1 MKNVMEKRKLRVIFN
16 KSGSGSTTTK
26 LALPKTWVDKLGV
39 KEWDKIVDVSFDG
52 EKIVIEKTN
61 ESENTLVGKKWSEI
75 SKKEQDVLL
84 ENANAVIHTGEDLYG
99 DGECIFDLTEKYSI
113 LGKVVDGEKII
124 DDDAV
129 IYNSQG

>member
-1 MKNVMEKRKLRVIFN
+1 MIEKRRLRVIFN
-16 KSGSGSTTTK
+16 KSGSGSTTTR
-26 LALPKTWVDKLGV
+26 LTLPKTWIDRLGV

-52 EKIVIEKTN
+52 EKIVIEKTK
-61 ESENTLVGKKWSEI
+61 ESENALIGKKWSEI
-75 SKKEQDVLL
+75 SKKEQDALL
-84 ENANAVIHTGEDLYG
+84 ENANAVSYTGEDLYG

-113 LGKVVDGEKII
+113 VGKVVDGEKII

>member
-1 MKNVMEKRKLRVIFN
+1 MEKRKLRVIFN
-16 KSGSGSTTTK
+16 KSGSGSTTTR
-26 LALPKTWVDKLGV
+26 LTLPKTWIDKLGV
-39 KEWDKIVDVSFDG
+39 KEWDKIVNVSFDG
-52 EKIVIEKTN
+52 EKIVIEKIKEN
-61 ESENTLVGKKWSEI
+61 EDTLVGKKWSKV

-84 ENANAVIHTGEDLYG
+84 ENANAVNYTGEDLYG

>member
-1 MKNVMEKRKLRVIFN
+1 MIEKRRLRVIFN
-16 KSGSGSTTTK
+16 KSGSGSTTTR
-26 LALPKTWVDKLGV
+26 LTLPKTWIDQLGV
-39 KEWDKIVDVSFDG
+39 KEWDKVVDVSFDG
-52 EKIVIEKTN
+52 EKIVIKRTKEN
-61 ESENTLVGKKWSEI
+61 EDTLVGKKWSEL
-75 SKKEQDVLL
+75 SEKEQDALL
-84 ENANAVIHTGEDLYG
+84 ENANAVNYTGEDLYG

>member
-1 MKNVMEKRKLRVIFN
+1 MEKRKLRVIFN
-16 KSGSGSTTTK
+16 KSGSGSTTTR
-26 LALPKTWVDKLGV
+26 LTLPKTWINKLGV

-52 EKIVIEKTN
+52 EKIVIEKIKEN
-61 ESENTLVGKKWSEI
+61 EGTLVGKKWSEL
-75 SKKEQDVLL
+75 SEKEQDVLL
-84 ENANAVIHTGEDLYG
+84 ENANAVNYTGEDLYG